1 MEEKN
6 INVKKLRIP
15 ELIDFSFK
23 GQDDK
28 PFVMAIKKYLSVC
41 GLFLP
46 PHALKRNATG
56 K

>member
-28 PFVMAIKKYLSVC
+28 PFVMAIKKI
-41 GLFLP
+41 F
-46 PHALKRNATG
+46 KRMRIIFTTART
-56 K
+56 